1 LVRVKWW
8 GHSTFEIKGSKVTII
23 TDPHGG
29 SVGVPEPKTS
39 GDIVLVSHDHFDHYT
54 KVDQVCKSGAEKVLW
69 AEGARTVKGIPIKG
83 IPAFHDGSKGKQRG
97 KNIIYTFN
105 VDGINFC
112 HLGDLG
118 HTPSESQIKEIGK
131 VDVLFIPVGGVFTI
145 DAKGAT
151 EVANLIKPKI
161 IIPMHYKTPGLQLGL
176 AEAKEFTN
184 GKPKVKEIKSSE
196 VEVSKDTLPKD
207 TEVWVL
213 KI

>member
-1 LVRVKWW
+1 VKVKWW
-8 GHSTFEIKGSKVTII
+8 GHATFEIKGSKVTVI

-29 SVGVPEPKTS
+29 SVGLPEPRSS
-39 GDIVLVSHDHFDHYT
+39 GDIVLVSHDHFDHYS
-54 KVDQVCKSGAEKVLW
+54 KIDQVSKSGAEKFLW
-69 AEGARTVKGIPIKG
+69 AEGTKTVKGITVKG
-83 IPAFHDGSKGKQRG
+83 IPAFHDESKGKQRG

-118 HTPSESQIKEIGK
+118 HIPSDSQVKEIGQ

-151 EVANLIKPKI
+151 ETANLIKPKI
-161 IIPMHYKTPGLQLGL
+161 IIPMHYKLPSLQLGI
-176 AEAKEFTN
+176 AEVKEFTS
-184 GKPKVKEIKSSE
+184 GKTRVKEVKSSE
-196 VEVSKDTLPKD
+196 VEISKDALPKE

>member
-1 LVRVKWW
+1 L
-8 GHSTFEIKGSKVTII
+8 
-23 TDPHGG
+23 
-29 SVGVPEPKTS
+29 
-39 GDIVLVSHDHFDHYT
+39 
-54 KVDQVCKSGAEKVLW
+54 
-69 AEGARTVKGIPIKG
+69 
-83 IPAFHDGSKGKQRG
+83 
-97 KNIIYTFN
+97 
-105 VDGINFC
+105 
-112 HLGDLG
+112 
-118 HTPSESQIKEIGK
+118 QIKEIGG

-176 AEAKEFTN
+176 PEAKEFTS

-196 VEVSKDTLPKD
+196 VEISKDTLPKE